1 MRLPALAFAI
11 LLAVSGA
18 LHAQSAAVRNPEADA
33 LRAALTALQQ
43 EQQAVY
49 QQFQMVQ
56 GLRASELPPPNA
68 MPSYT
73 PPPTPPN
80 YDDLV
85 RDRERASAR
94 RSEYQAELQRLYE
107 RYREI
112 EAQKRPLL
120 ERLAEIAAGR

>member
-1 MRLPALAFAI
+1 MTFRALAFAA
-11 LLAVSGA
+11 LVAFAGS
-18 LHAQSAAVRNPEADA
+18 LHAQAPAARNPEADA

-56 GLRASELPPPNA
+56 TLRAAEMPGGGA

-73 PPPTPPN
+73 PPTTPPN

-94 RSEYQAELQRLYE
+94 QSDYQAESRRLYE

-120 ERLAEIAAGR
+120 ERLQEISAGR

>member
-1 MRLPALAFAI
+1 MRLPAFAFAV
-11 LLAVSGA
+11 LLAASGA
-18 LHAQSAAVRNPEADA
+18 LHAQSPAVRNPEADA

-43 EQQAVY
+43 EQQSVY

-56 GLRASELPPPNA
+56 GLRASGLPPPNA

-85 RDRERASAR
+85 RDRERTSAR
-94 RSEYQAELQRLYE
+94 QSEYQAELQRLL
-107 RYREI
+107 RTFNNV
-112 EAQKRPLL
+112 A
-120 ERLAEIAAGR
+120 AEIVMLLRVVKG